1 MKSMV
6 QPTQTDPQFK
16 LRLPADL
23 KDRVQYAAG
32 RNNRSMNAEIIH
44 ALEEAYPDPLSK
56 EAELRLAAG
65 AAMMLKPVKPNSEF
79 TEQYDLV
86 LAYIVE
92 RFDLDD
98 AQQAERLIN
107 EVWRDKATRK
117 SILIDQVHGW
127 IENTLTPWIIKV
139 SQEPSPLG
147 VHPDDLPKK

>member
-1 MKSMV
+1 MSE
-6 QPTQTDPQFK
+6 
-16 LRLPADL
+16 
-23 KDRVQYAAG
+23 KDRVQYKFMIPTDLKARIENAAHDH
-32 RNNRSMNAEIIH
+32 RRSLSGEIIH

-92 RFDLDD
+92 RFGLDD

-107 EVWRDKATRK
+107 EVWRDKATRQ

-147 VHPDDLPKK
+147 VHPDDLAKT